1 MGVHRHGIS
10 LQVFNSS
17 RIGHE
22 NRNSISLS
30 NHVLLCSLYK
40 YNSPLLTRKSTSL
53 MNENK

>member
-22 NRNSISLS
+22 NRNSISSS
-30 NHVLLCSLYK
+30 NHVLLYSLYK
-40 YNSPLLTRKSTSL
+40 YNSPLLTRKLISL